1 MALCYNRSIAAA
13 RSVNRLYTRR
23 QREGSVE
30 WEAWTWRGEGVPGQ
44 LSVYQIECFMLPAT
58 HVGQTRNEPKILVT
72 PTFLLLARFNLFSLD
87 QIKTDDATSHN
98 YSGIHKYVHTLT
110 HTHTQTHMPYI
121 YYISLHD
128 VCFYFS
134 PIYIV
139 VCLAYCAICSLARR
153 CNCSRQCECSHCLHS
168 GSVERR
174 RRVGRGHLAYAAS
187 AAANSSRKEEE
198 ATWAR

>member
-1 MALCYNRSIAAA
+1 ML
-13 RSVNRLYTRR
+13 V
-23 QREGSVE
+23 G
-30 WEAWTWRGEGVPGQ
+30 WKDRGGDWGI
-44 LSVYQIECFMLPAT
+44 YQIECFMLPAS
-58 HVGQTRNEPKILVT
+58 HPRGPKENEPKILVT

-98 YSGIHKYVHTLT
+98 YSGIHKYVHT
-110 HTHTQTHMPYI
+110 HTHGEREMPYI

-153 CNCSRQCECSHCLHS
+153 CNCSRHCECSHCLHS
-168 GSVERR
+168 GSVERGVWWR
-174 RRVGRGHLAYAAS
+174 GREGRGHLAYAAS
-187 AAANSSRKEEE
+187 AAANSPRK
-198 ATWAR
+198 TWT

>member
-1 MALCYNRSIAAA
+1 MSIRLNALCCHPCGPK
-13 RSVNRLYTRR
+13 
-23 QREGSVE
+23 E
-30 WEAWTWRGEGVPGQ
+30 
-44 LSVYQIECFMLPAT
+44 
-58 HVGQTRNEPKILVT
+58 NEPKIVVT

-87 QIKTDDATSHN
+87 QIKTDDATSYN

-110 HTHTQTHMPYI
+110 QTQMPYI

-153 CNCSRQCECSHCLHS
+153 CNCSRHCECSHCLHS

-174 RRVGRGHLAYAAS
+174 WREGRGD
-187 AAANSSRKEEE
+187 
-198 ATWAR
+198 ATWHMLLQQLPTARGKRKRSRRRRPGQGEVEGTVQSGQSVLQLVLDS